1 MTRLATRLIALTLTL
16 ALTGCASMSMETT
29 PPSTLDSEATPEHGS
44 KARLAVTCAAKYG
57 VTGLLVPFMVGEVII
72 LGVMTPVTILIDKE
86 KTLEQWKA
94 IGLPKPE
101 CASA

>member
-1 MTRLATRLIALTLTL
+1 
-16 ALTGCASMSMETT
+16 
-29 PPSTLDSEATPEHGS
+29 
-44 KARLAVTCAAKYG
+44 
-57 VTGLLVPFMVGEVII
+57 MVGEVII
-72 LGVMTPVTILIDKE
+72 LGIMTPVTILIDKD